1 MNSSDKN
8 KFVALVKE
16 HQNILHKICHV
27 YCYTKEDKQD
37 LSQEIILQLFKSYD
51 NFQHKSQFSTWM
63 YRVALNTAISKTKRP
78 NLFVDSN
85 EHELFVLSDSE
96 AFSERDEAIVI
107 LYKAIGQL
115 NKIEKA
121 IILLWLEEKSYREI
135 ADITGLSVKNVSVK
149 LVRAKNRLAEII
161 KTLW

>member
-16 HQNILHKICHV
+16 HQNIIHKICHV

-37 LSQEIILQLFKSYD
+37 LSQEIILQLYKSYD
-51 NFQHKSQFSTWM
+51 SFEGKSSFGTWV
-63 YRVALNTAISKTKRP
+63 YRVALNTAITKTKRP
-78 NLFVDSN
+78 NLFVDT
-85 EHELFVLSDSE
+85 EQDELLVLSDSE
-96 AFSERDEAIVI
+96 AFTERDEEIIV
-107 LYKAIGQL
+107 LYKAIGKL

-121 IILLWLEEKSYREI
+121 IILLWLEEKSYQEI
-135 ADITGLSVKNVSVK
+135 ADITGLTVKNVSVK
-149 LVRAKNRLAEII
+149 LVRAKNRLSQII